1 MHGVSAEECA
11 VRMAKAGDHVRS
23 GQLNIKKNGVKI
35 MHWNPGSK
43 HLHNK
48 KENIESVINGYKPHI
63 LGISE
68 SNFLK
73 HHDINDVQIDNYK
86 LFLSD
91 TLENENIK
99 QAGLQFMF
107 MMTLPVK
114 LGRI

>member
-1 MHGVSAEECA
+1 
-11 VRMAKAGDHVRS
+11 
-23 GQLNIKKNGVKI
+23 

-107 MMTLPVK
+107 MMTLHVK